1 METPTVEEIQALV
14 SRLREEGGPTL
25 ARLPVDRIM
34 GAIDTVTRRFRDPMN
49 PLRLEALGAIQ
60 AQAGYSL
67 AMANRVLDGMARD
80 WTRHRLE
87 SLLKAEFPD
96 PGVLDGFRPGP
107 AGGRVRA
114 RGYPLIFHLGA
125 GSVPGVTTTSLI
137 RGLLVKSASLIRPGR
152 GDQALPALFAR
163 ALQAVDPEVG
173 GSLAVAY
180 WPEPQGEQT
189 LKALGEADLVVVYGS
204 DNTLTWVRARI
215 PPTTVLKGYRHR
227 LGVAVVG
234 REALRGD
241 GPAASSARN
250 GAEAVAL
257 FDQRGCV
264 SPHVFLVE
272 EGGEVPPEAWA
283 RFLAEALGALEK
295 SLPSGPLS
303 TEDGA
308 TLQSRRGQAEVEE
321 SLGRGF
327 VLHGGGTAPWT
338 VHFTPEG
345 IPAASCL
352 NRVVQV
358 IPVGELGDVP
368 AFLAPWR
375 RHLQTVGVAGV
386 GPGREDAF
394 LEAMAALGVSRVAS
408 LESVPWPPAWWHHD
422 GTGPLRA
429 LVRWT
434 DREP

>member
-1 METPTVEEIQALV
+1 MDTPTVEELEALV
-14 SRLREEGGPTL
+14 SRLREEGGPVL

-34 GAIDTVTRRFRDPMN
+34 GAIDRVTRRLRDPMN
-49 PLRLEALGAIQ
+49 PLRLEAVGAIQ

-87 SLLKAEFPD
+87 NLVKAEFPD

-114 RGYPLIFHLGA
+114 RGYPLVFHLGA
-125 GSVPGVTTTSLI
+125 GSVPGVTTTSMI
-137 RGLLVKSASLIRPGR
+137 RALLVKSASLVRPGR
-152 GDQALPALFAR
+152 GDRALPALFAR

-173 GSLAVAY
+173 RSLAVAY

-189 LKALGEADLVVVYGS
+189 LKVLGEADLVVVYGG
-204 DNTLTWVRARI
+204 DDTLAWVRKRI
-215 PPTTVLKGYRHR
+215 PPTTALRGYRHR

-234 REALRGD
+234 RDALRGE
-241 GPAASSARN
+241 GPAASSARI

-272 EGGEVPPEAWA
+272 EGGGVAPEEWA
-283 RFLAEALGALEK
+283 RFLAGALEALEK
-295 SLPSGPLS
+295 GLPSGPLS
-303 TEDGA
+303 AEDGA
-308 TLQSRRGQAEVEE
+308 ALQNRRGQAEVEE

-327 VLHGGGTAPWT
+327 VLHGGAAAPWT

-345 IPAASCL
+345 VPEASCL

-358 IPVGELGDVP
+358 IPVGELGEVP

-375 RHLQTVGVAGV
+375 RHLQTVGMAGV
-386 GPGREDAF
+386 GPEREDAF
-394 LEAMAALGVSRVAS
+394 LDAMAELGVSRVAS
-408 LESVPWPPAWWHHD
+408 MEGVPWPPAWWHHD
-422 GTGPLRA
+422 GTGPLQA